1 MLSMNMLILNNSLL
15 DGFGDNGNID
25 MSRKR
30 INRKGLICRATP
42 TYVIKLQEVEKP
54 KKLYARV
61 FGKFIEITKEELP
74 KYKGFQVGYR

>member
-1 MLSMNMLILNNSLL
+1 MNMLILNNSLL
-15 DGFGDNGNID
+15 NGFGNNGNID
-25 MSRKR
+25 MRKR

-61 FGKFIEITKEELP
+61 FDKFVEITKDELP

>member
-1 MLSMNMLILNNSLL
+1 MTMRILNNSLL
-15 DGFGDNGNID
+15 DGFGNNGNID

-42 TYVIKLQEVEKP
+42 TYVIQLQEVEKP
-54 KKLYARV
+54 KKLYAKV
-61 FGKFIEITKEELP
+61 FGKFVEITKDELP

>member
-15 DGFGDNGNID
+15 NGFGNNGNID
-25 MSRKR
+25 MRKR

-61 FGKFIEITKEELP
+61 FDKFVEITKDELP

>member
-1 MLSMNMLILNNSLL
+1 MITLILNNSLL

-42 TYVIKLQEVEKP
+42 TYVVQLREVEKP

>member
-1 MLSMNMLILNNSLL
+1 MNMLILNNSLL

-42 TYVIKLQEVEKP
+42 TYTIQLQEVEKP

-61 FGKFIEITKEELP
+61 FGKFVEITKDELP

>member
-1 MLSMNMLILNNSLL
+1 MIMLILSNSLL
-15 DGFGDNGNID
+15 DGFGNNGNID
-25 MSRKR
+25 MRKR

-42 TYVIKLQEVEKP
+42 TYVVKLQEVEKP

-61 FGKFIEITKEELP
+61 FGKFIEITKDELP

>member
-15 DGFGDNGNID
+15 NGFGDSGN

-42 TYVIKLQEVEKP
+42 TYVVQLQEVEKP
-54 KKLYARV
+54 KKLYAKV
-61 FGKFIEITKEELP
+61 FGKFVEITKDELP